1 MSRRALGQVL
11 ERRGKRG
18 RTFAI
23 RFRAYGE
30 RRYITLGTA
39 AEGYTRQRAEA
50 ELANV
55 LADVR
60 RGIWR
65 APVDADVAESPAEVP
80 TFEEFAKEWL
90 ARMIGRGL
98 AVRTIE
104 DYRWALELHLL
115 PNFGWLRLDEITK
128 RHVDNYAAAKL
139 QEGSLGAAS
148 INKTL
153 IRLAQIL
160 GEAEE
165 YELVAGN
172 VAGGRKRRLK
182 AAKPRRPWVEPEQLI
197 ALLEGSEKL
206 LHGRGRPLLATL
218 AGAGLRIGEA
228 LELRWRDVNIPRGTL
243 TVGRS
248 KTDAGIRVVDLTPA
262 LRDEL
267 ALWRDR
273 SKYGGPNDL
282 VFPTLRGLQDNRQNV
297 RRRLLLPAIEKAN
310 VKLAEA
316 GIETIDKVGLHGLRR
331 TFASLRCAVG
341 DDPAYT
347 AAQIGHED
355 ALFTLRTYT
364 AAVKRRERLT
374 PAERKAF
381 DRAVDW
387 ARMGTSGAAVTVE
400 AITAAATAREE
411 AAV

>member
-1 MSRRALGQVL
+1 MARPATGQVL
-11 ERRGKRG
+11 ERAGKRG
-18 RTFAI
+18 RTFAL
-23 RFRAYGE
+23 RFRASGQRQYV
-30 RRYITLGTA
+30 TLGTA
-39 AEGYTRQRAEA
+39 DEGWTRARAEA

-65 APVDADVAESPAEVP
+65 APVVEPIAVPTEVP
-80 TFEEFAKEWL
+80 TFEKFAKEWL
-90 ARMIGRGL
+90 ERMIGRGL
-98 AVRTIE
+98 EARTIE

-115 PNFGWLRLDEITK
+115 PNFEWLRLDEITK
-128 RHVDNYAAAKL
+128 RHVDAYATAKL
-139 QEGSLGAAS
+139 QEGALSASS

-153 IRLAQIL
+153 IRLSQVLAD
-160 GEAEE
+160 AEE
-165 YELVAGN
+165 YELISANPAAGK
-172 VAGGRKRRLK
+172 RRRLK
-182 AAKPRRPWVEPEQLI
+182 AAKPRRPWVEPEQLV
-197 ALLEGSEKL
+197 ALLQGAEDL

-262 LRDEL
+262 LRDDL

-273 SKYGGPNDL
+273 SKHGAPNDL
-282 VFPTLRGLQDNRQNV
+282 VFPTLKGGVDNRQNV
-297 RRRLLLPAIEKAN
+297 RRRLLLSAIEKAN
-310 VKLAEA
+310 VTLAEA
-316 GIETIDKVGLHGLRR
+316 GIETIGVVGLHGLRR

-347 AAQIGHED
+347 AAQLGHED

-374 PAERKAF
+374 PAERQAF
-381 DRAVDW
+381 DLAVDW
-387 ARMGTSGAAVTVE
+387 ARMGTNVDETW
-400 AITAAATAREE
+400 TRAATAPTLAGAE
-411 AAV
+411 APR